1 MELINA
7 PIMAHP
13 QANKRRVF
21 APAGGTGNRPAEAE
35 IDGREGGEQLMI
47 NSTLASLFLC
57 AKLFAVVL

>member
-1 MELINA
+1 
-7 PIMAHP
+7 MAHP